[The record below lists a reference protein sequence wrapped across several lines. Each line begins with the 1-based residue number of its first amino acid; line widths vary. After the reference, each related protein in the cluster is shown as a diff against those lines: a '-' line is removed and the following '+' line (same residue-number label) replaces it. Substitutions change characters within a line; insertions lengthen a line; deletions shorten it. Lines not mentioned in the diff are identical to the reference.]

1 MQPHFFRPLT
11 FKKQTL
17 FTSETIFKLYQ
28 ETPADLS
35 IRQRISA
42 TKEKLTSLWTRYL
55 LKQAHSKKMLDQ
67 FQDLTEAEQVRYFG
81 TVITEDNEKHL
92 ADFALKRLKKNI
104 ALSLPLLK
112 LMLG

>member
-1 MQPHFFRPLT
+1 M
-11 FKKQTL
+11 
-17 FTSETIFKLYQ
+17 
-28 ETPADLS
+28 S

-55 LKQAHSKKMLDQ
+55 LKQAHSKNVGSI
-67 FQDLTEAEQVRYFG
+67 QDLTEAEQVRYFG

-104 ALSLPLLK
+104 APSLPLSK
-112 LMLG
+112 MMLG

>member
-1 MQPHFFRPLT
+1 MCSHIFPSFN

-55 LKQAHSKKMLDQ
+55 LKQAHSKNVGSI
-67 FQDLTEAEQVRYFG
+67 QDLTEAEQVRYFG
-81 TVITEDNEKHL
+81 TVITEDNE
-92 ADFALKRLKKNI
+92 NI
-104 ALSLPLLK
+104 WLILL
-112 LMLG
+112 